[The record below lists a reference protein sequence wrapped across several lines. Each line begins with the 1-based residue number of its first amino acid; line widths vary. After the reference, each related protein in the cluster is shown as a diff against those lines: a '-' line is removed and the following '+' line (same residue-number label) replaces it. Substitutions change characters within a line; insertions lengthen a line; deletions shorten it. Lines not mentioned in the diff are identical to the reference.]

1 MNIRN
6 RRITQELR
14 SAGRNFKL
22 RIREAAGTFSPL
34 KNNPFRQ
41 RFLATGLWLVLGHA
55 LLAADP
61 VMPGDALF
69 YLPTYDEPST
79 PAKWGYRYQ
88 DLHFKS
94 SDGTNLHAW
103 LIDQQGKQAK
113 GLVVFSHGAAGSMGH
128 HLGFATWFAK
138 AGYKVLMYDYRGF
151 GQSEGVV
158 DRQGMVNDAKAA
170 FAYVRKQPSLAKI
183 PLISYGHS
191 MGGAKSVAAVAGENV
206 PGLRAVI
213 VDSTFASYRDMA
225 RHMVGNWGESLVSD
239 QLSPAQ
245 LIERISP
252 TPLLIIH
259 GRNDEIV
266 PFSQGIKLYEAA
278 KQPKTMFDVKSG
290 KHGDSLSR
298 DQGAYRKRLLQ
309 WLDSVLDR

>member
-1 MNIRN
+1 M
-6 RRITQELR
+6 
-14 SAGRNFKL
+14 KL
-22 RIREAAGTFSPL
+22 GTI
-34 KNNPFRQ
+34 
-41 RFLATGLWLVLGHA
+41 ALWLVLGHA

-61 VMPGDALF
+61 AKPGDALF

-88 DLHFKS
+88 NLYFKS
-94 SDGTNLHAW
+94 QDGTSLHAW
-103 LIDQQGKQAK
+103 LIDQQGKRIK

-128 HLGFATWFAK
+128 HLGFVTWFAK
-138 AGYKVLMYDYRGF
+138 AGYKVFMYDYRGF
-151 GQSEGVV
+151 GQSGGEV

-170 FAYVRKQPSLAKI
+170 FAYVRKQPDLAAI

-191 MGGAKSVAAVAGENV
+191 MGGAKSVAAVAEETI

-213 VDSTFASYRDMA
+213 VDSAFASYRDMA
-225 RHMVGNWGESLVSD
+225 RHMAGNFGESLVSD
-239 QLSPAQ
+239 QLAPLQ

-259 GRNDEIV
+259 GRNDEVV

-278 KQPKTMFDVKSG
+278 KQPKTLFDVKTG
-290 KHGDSLSR
+290 KPGDSLSR
-298 DQGAYRKRLLQ
+298 DQGANRKRLLQ
-309 WLDSVLDR
+309 WLDSVLAR